1 MFMDK
6 IVNINMLRKKDK
18 YKKSKN
24 MFMDKIVNIN
34 MLRKK
39 GRYKKSKNMF
49 MDKIAKIMITNSIN
63 MNINSMIMIMANY
76 IIMNTIMIMTIKDIS
91 INKNFYENLR

>member
-1 MFMDK
+1 MDK

-24 MFMDKIVNIN
+24 MFMDKI
-34 MLRKK
+34 
-39 GRYKKSKNMF
+39 
-49 MDKIAKIMITNSIN
+49 AKIMITISINMITNSIN
-63 MNINSMIMIMANY
+63 MNINSMIMIMIMAMIMTMVNN
-76 IIMNTIMIMTIKDIS
+76 IIMNTIMIMTTKDIS